1 MADQFETMQK
11 TRRDPIFD
19 WEAITPNDST
29 ALARRPRAIVAL
41 GAGNIVM
48 TGESG
53 NDITIAVEAS
63 KEIPYSPVKV
73 KSTNTTATNIY
84 GLY

>member
-1 MADQFETMQK
+1 MSDTFETMQK

-19 WEAITPNDST
+19 WEAITPNDT
-29 ALARRPRAIVAL
+29 TNLTRRPRAIIAL
-41 GAGNIVM
+41 VAGNIVM
-48 TGESG
+48 TGDSG

-63 KEIPYSPVKV
+63 KEIPYSPLKV
-73 KSTNTTATNIY
+73 KATNTTATNIF